1 MRSAAA
7 QGDHTAC
14 MSILLLCNKRHAK
27 LRSHLAESPK
37 PAETQRSNTVA
48 QISSPLLPSFAGRR
62 Q

>member
-7 QGDHTAC
+7 QGDPTAC
-14 MSILLLCNKRHAK
+14 MGILLLCNERHAK
-27 LRSHLAESPK
+27 LRSHVAELPK

-48 QISSPLLPSFAGRR
+48 QISSRLLPSFASRR